1 MNEPGHKNV
10 QPSHSTGELYLR
22 AMSKF
27 DEWLPGRSFESY
39 EGVAP
44 GGQPIQKSFGS
55 VEELKEYCESSE
67 HHGPKTAQH
76 TILEYLATL
85 QSGRTSASAQSII
98 RSAIN
103 LPPPENLFQYSPF
116 ALTAYLYLNGI
127 FLTLTIRAA
136 SMADK
141 SEILDFCRVLYPE
154 GDYFEDTFDS
164 WLAEKTMYAM
174 WEGSK
179 IVCAGCISV
188 ESGQGWI
195 EGVRVHPD
203 FGRRGYATELMKHA
217 EQLMRSEGGSVVR
230 TLVSIDNVPS
240 LNLSRKCGYEIG
252 DVWNWYEMY
261 GTTGGRYRERIM
273 DVDLAGMQYVDSW
286 RLYDL
291 NDCISVTSLDDGSS
305 FTVIPSK
312 HFPGTTLVTVLEATD
327 LSGLASYVA
336 EKIMPAARA
345 GTGDGSGTETG
356 DTHGWNAG
364 IHIVSR
370 LDASLFERD
379 FKKIGSYYLT
389 QKRL

>member
-1 MNEPGHKNV
+1 M
-10 QPSHSTGELYLR
+10 
-22 AMSKF
+22 
-27 DEWLPGRSFESY
+27 
-39 EGVAP
+39 
-44 GGQPIQKSFGS
+44 
-55 VEELKEYCESSE
+55 
-67 HHGPKTAQH
+67 
-76 TILEYLATL
+76 
-85 QSGRTSASAQSII
+85 
-98 RSAIN
+98 
-103 LPPPENLFQYSPF
+103 
-116 ALTAYLYLNGI
+116 
-127 FLTLTIRAA
+127 TLTIRAA
-136 SMADK
+136 SMSDK

-174 WEGSK
+174 WEGGR
-179 IVCAGCISV
+179 IACVGCISV

-203 FGRRGYATELMKHA
+203 FGRRGHATELIKHA

-230 TLVSIDNVPS
+230 TLVSIDNAPS

-252 DVWNWYEMY
+252 DVWNWYEMH
-261 GTTGGRYRERIM
+261 GTTGARYRERIV

-291 NDCISVTSLDDGSS
+291 NGHVPVTSLDDGTS

-336 EKIMPAARA
+336 EKIMPAAITD
-345 GTGDGSGTETG
+345 GVDGSGAESVG
-356 DTHGWNAG
+356 THGWNAG
-364 IHIVSR
+364 IHIASR

-379 FKKIGSYYLT
+379 FKKIGSYHLT

>member
-1 MNEPGHKNV
+1 
-10 QPSHSTGELYLR
+10 
-22 AMSKF
+22 MS
-27 DEWLPGRSFESY
+27 
-39 EGVAP
+39 
-44 GGQPIQKSFGS
+44 
-55 VEELKEYCESSE
+55 
-67 HHGPKTAQH
+67 
-76 TILEYLATL
+76 
-85 QSGRTSASAQSII
+85 
-98 RSAIN
+98 
-103 LPPPENLFQYSPF
+103 
-116 ALTAYLYLNGI
+116 
-127 FLTLTIRAA
+127 
-136 SMADK
+136 DK
-141 SEILDFCRVLYPE
+141 SEILDFCRILYPE

-179 IVCAGCISV
+179 IVCVGCISV

-203 FGRRGYATELMKHA
+203 FGRRGYAAELIKHA

-252 DVWNWYEMY
+252 DIWNWYEMY
-261 GTTGGRYRERIM
+261 STKGGRYRERIM
-273 DVDLAGMQYVDSW
+273 DMDLAGMQYVDSW

-291 NDCISVTSLDDGSS
+291 KDSIPVTSLDGGSV

-312 HFPGTTLVTVLEATD
+312 HFPDTTLVTVLEATD

-336 EKIMPAARA
+336 EKIMPAVRIS
-345 GTGDGSGTETG
+345 TGDGSGTETG
-356 DTHGWNAG
+356 DMHGWNAG
-364 IHIVSR
+364 IHIVSS
-370 LDASLFERD
+370 LDASLFERN

>member
-1 MNEPGHKNV
+1 M
-10 QPSHSTGELYLR
+10 
-22 AMSKF
+22 
-27 DEWLPGRSFESY
+27 
-39 EGVAP
+39 
-44 GGQPIQKSFGS
+44 
-55 VEELKEYCESSE
+55 
-67 HHGPKTAQH
+67 
-76 TILEYLATL
+76 
-85 QSGRTSASAQSII
+85 
-98 RSAIN
+98 
-103 LPPPENLFQYSPF
+103 
-116 ALTAYLYLNGI
+116 
-127 FLTLTIRAA
+127 TLTIRAA

-174 WEGSK
+174 WEGSR
-179 IVCAGCISV
+179 IVCTGCISV

-203 FGRRGYATELMKHA
+203 FGRRGYATELIKHA
-217 EQLMRSEGGSVVR
+217 EQLMRSEGGSMVR

-336 EKIMPAARA
+336 EKIMPAVRA